1 MKNSDKLQKLQK
13 MLENFIYKNLLYKNC
28 RKCQKMLEKF
38 MKISDKLQKMQKN
51 CKKYQKNIFIKIN
64 YTKIVG
70 NA

>member
-1 MKNSDKLQKLQK
+1 
-13 MLENFIYKNLLYKNC
+13 MLEKYIYKNVLYKNC

-38 MKISDKLQKMQKN
+38 MKILDELQKMQKN
-51 CKKYQKNIFIKIN
+51 CRKCQKNIFIKIN